1 MVDQYHHPR
10 FEPGTPY
17 SQHTPIPEY
26 ARSLS
31 STPPRGTLGP
41 EQRELKRQRDM
52 ARRNS
57 KTQVRRDR
65 STSASYVHSQ
75 STTPDLDPRRL
86 MNYNNPSIATTSVPA
101 HLPLPSH
108 SQPYMTAFGM
118 PMSQTINQDIYGS
131 EFSM

>member
-1 MVDQYHHPR
+1 MGEQYNHPR

-17 SQHTPIPEY
+17 SQSAPIPEY

-31 STPPRGTLGP
+31 STPPRASLTP

-52 ARRNS
+52 ARRS
-57 KTQVRRDR
+57 TKTHARRDR
-65 STSASYVHSQ
+65 SESASYVHSQ

-86 MNYNNPSIATTSVPA
+86 MSYTSSMGAASIPA

-108 SQPYMTAFGM
+108 PQPYMAAFGM
-118 PMSQTINQDIYGS
+118 PMPQTMNQDMYGS
-131 EFSM
+131 DFSM